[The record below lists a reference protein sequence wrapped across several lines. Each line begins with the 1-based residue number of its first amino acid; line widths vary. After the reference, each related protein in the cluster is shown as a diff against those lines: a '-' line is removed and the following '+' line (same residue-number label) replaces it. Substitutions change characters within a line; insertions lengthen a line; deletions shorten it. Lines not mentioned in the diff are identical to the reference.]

1 MSPLLLGALSF
12 AESSTGS
19 TPAWATAVIAAGVAA
34 AVALTTF
41 VLAGRRVR
49 LDRQR
54 QVFAEAFQAVME
66 YREYPYIVRRRTL
79 DDPARERRRISTAL
93 SDVQVRLNAYQARLR
108 IEDPF
113 VGERYAGLVAE
124 TRRVA
129 GGMIKQ
135 AWNEPPADDDAAI
148 HAPASFDFSP
158 LVPADDAYLQAVKD
172 HLSLLPASLLR
183 RLPRRRKRA
192 GAPCTVRQ

>member
-1 MSPLLLGALSF
+1 MSTLHLGALPLG
-12 AESSTGS
+12 EGSSSS
-19 TPAWATAVIAAGVAA
+19 TPAWVAVAIAAVAA
-34 AVALTTF
+34 AVSLTTF
-41 VLAGRRVR
+41 ALAGRRAR

-54 QVFAEAFQAVME
+54 QVFAEAFQAAME
-66 YREYPYIVRRRTL
+66 YREYPHIVRRRSS
-79 DDPARERRRISTAL
+79 DDPAGERRRISSAL
-93 SDVQVRLNAYQARLR
+93 SDVQARLNAYQARLR

-113 VGERYAGLVAE
+113 VGKRYGELVAE

-158 LVPADDAYLQAVKD
+158 LAPSDDAYLQAVKD

-183 RLPRRRKRA
+183 RLPRRQNARPSA
-192 GAPCTVRQ
+192 Q